1 MFTMCTIVLHAPIK
15 MLKKSK
21 GPQWEDR
28 AEAGI
33 LADSDTGK
41 EGKFLK
47 HSQKSSV
54 TYVGKRLDKKL
65 LMERT

>member
-1 MFTMCTIVLHAPIK
+1 